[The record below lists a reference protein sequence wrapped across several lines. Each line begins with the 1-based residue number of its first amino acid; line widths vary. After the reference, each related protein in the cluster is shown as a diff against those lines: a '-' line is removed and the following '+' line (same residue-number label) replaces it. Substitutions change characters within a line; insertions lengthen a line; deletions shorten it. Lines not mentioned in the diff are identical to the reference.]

1 MQTLMKILSNL
12 FGNNTKI
19 NASAIAIKKADNTA
33 DTLDN
38 CVIVD
43 SGSNSNGSWVKWA
56 DGTMICY
63 LSRGYS
69 ANGDFVADG
78 SIFLKDFDGWTFPKP
93 FIVTPFVQVT
103 NRSANAYRRTWPYC
117 SGNISNT
124 NIEKIG
130 IITYWNASSAE
141 GVFYLLAIGKW
152 K

>member
-43 SGSNSNGSWVKWA
+43 SGSNSNGSWIKWA
-56 DGTMICY
+56 DGTMICSNTVQY
-63 LSRGYS
+63 TNVAITTVWGSFYESSKLSLGGNYP
-69 ANGDFVADG
+69 V
-78 SIFLKDFDGWTFPKP
+78 P
-93 FIVTPFVQVT
+93 FIEEPDLIVTSHYPNLVEKYGD
-103 NRSANAYRRTWPYC
+103 ANA
-117 SGNISNT
+117 
-124 NIEKIG
+124 
-130 IITYWNASSAE
+130 ITP
-141 GVFYLLAIGKW
+141 GTFYATKPKSTTGETVKVSYIAVGKW

>member
-1 MQTLMKILSNL
+1 MKVLKNL

-19 NASAIAIKKADNTA
+19 NANNIAVKKADNSA

-43 SGSNSNGSWVKWA
+43 SGSNSNGSWIKWA

-63 LSRGYS
+63 LNRGYS

-93 FIVTPFVQVT
+93 FIITPFVQVT
-103 NRSANAYRRTWPYC
+103 NRSANA
-117 SGNISNT
+117 
-124 NIEKIG
+124 
-130 IITYWNASSAE
+130 ITP
-141 GVFYLLAIGKW
+141 GTFYATKPKSTTGETVKVSYIAVGKW